1 MSAAV
6 TRLRRRTFSAAGV
19 FNGQEKTCDGGCC
32 RLFFALA
39 VVFVGGRMVTTWI
52 GIGLSI
58 ACLFTDGAAL
68 AAPRAGPRDALE
80 TAVERFMTIVHNGR
94 PDAAIGADR
103 SGRIRQIVR
112 EMFDF
117 DEISRRT
124 LSRHWQTLQRKE
136 QAEFVTLFRDL
147 LERAYLTQMEAGGGE
162 KITFLSEAMEPG
174 GSAIVRSKVTTRQ
187 GSEIPLDYRMHV
199 RDGSW
204 RIYDVLVQGISFTA
218 SYRTQFDRVIR
229 AESYGSLRG
238 RLQKKAADAADAE
251 R

>member
-1 MSAAV
+1 MTIWIAIALTVASLVVAETVPAAQTV
-6 TRLRRRTFSAAGV
+6 
-19 FNGQEKTCDGGCC
+19 
-32 RLFFALA
+32 
-39 VVFVGGRMVTTWI
+39 
-52 GIGLSI
+52 
-58 ACLFTDGAAL
+58 
-68 AAPRAGPRDALE
+68 GPRDAVE
-80 TAVERFMTIVHNGR
+80 AAVARFMNIMQTGR
-94 PDAAIGADR
+94 SDGAAVTADR
-103 SGRIRQIVR
+103 FVAIREIVR

-147 LERAYLTQMEAGGGE
+147 LERAYLTQMEAAGGD
-162 KITFLSEAMEPG
+162 KITFLSEAMEAG
-174 GSAIVRSKVTTRQ
+174 GSALVRSKVTTRQ

-229 AESYGSLRG
+229 AESYGSLRE

>member
-1 MSAAV
+1 
-6 TRLRRRTFSAAGV
+6 
-19 FNGQEKTCDGGCC
+19 
-32 RLFFALA
+32 
-39 VVFVGGRMVTTWI
+39 
-52 GIGLSI
+52 
-58 ACLFTDGAAL
+58 L
-68 AAPRAGPRDALE
+68 AAPQAGPRDAVE
-80 TAVERFMTIVHNGR
+80 AAVGRFMTIVQNGR
-94 PDAAIGADR
+94 PDAAIDADR
-103 SGRIRQIVR
+103 SGQIQQIVR

-147 LERAYLTQMEAGGGE
+147 LERAYLTQMEAAGGE

-199 RDGSW
+199 RDESW
-204 RIYDVLVQGISFTA
+204 RIYDVVVQGISFIA
-218 SYRTQFDRVIR
+218 SYQTQFDRVIR
-229 AESYGSLRG
+229 AESYGALRA
-238 RLQKKAADAADAE
+238 RLLKKATESTGAQ

>member
-1 MSAAV
+1 M
-6 TRLRRRTFSAAGV
+6 
-19 FNGQEKTCDGGCC
+19 
-32 RLFFALA
+32 
-39 VVFVGGRMVTTWI
+39 TTWI

-58 ACLFTDGAAL
+58 VCLFAAEAAL
-68 AAPRAGPRDALE
+68 ASPQVGPRDAVE
-80 TAVERFMTIVHNGR
+80 SAVVRFMAIVQNGR

-103 SGRIRQIVR
+103 SGEIRQIVR

-117 DEISRRT
+117 DEISRRA
-124 LSRHWQTLQRKE
+124 LARHWQTLQREE

-147 LERAYLTQMEAGGGE
+147 LERAYLTQLEGAGVE

-187 GSEIPLDYRMHV
+187 GAEIPLDYRMHV

-204 RIYDVLVQGISFTA
+204 RIYDVVVQGISFIA

-229 AESYGSLRG
+229 AESYGSLRE
-238 RLQKKAADAADAE
+238 RLQKKATDAADAE

>member
-1 MSAAV
+1 M
-6 TRLRRRTFSAAGV
+6 
-19 FNGQEKTCDGGCC
+19 
-32 RLFFALA
+32 
-39 VVFVGGRMVTTWI
+39 TTWI

-58 ACLFTDGAAL
+58 ACLFAAEAAL
-68 AAPRAGPRDALE
+68 ASPQVGPRDAVE
-80 TAVERFMTIVHNGR
+80 SAVVRFMTIVQNGR

-103 SGRIRQIVR
+103 SGEIRQIVR

-117 DEISRRT
+117 DEISRRA
-124 LSRHWQTLQRKE
+124 LARHWQTLQREE
-136 QAEFVTLFRDL
+136 QAEFVTLFRDV
-147 LERAYLTQMEAGGGE
+147 LERAYLTQMEGAGGE

-174 GSAIVRSKVTTRQ
+174 GSAIVRSKVTTRR

-204 RIYDVLVQGISFTA
+204 RIYDVVVQGLSFIA

-229 AESYGSLRG
+229 AESYGSLRE
-238 RLQKKAADAADAE
+238 RLQKKATETTAAQ